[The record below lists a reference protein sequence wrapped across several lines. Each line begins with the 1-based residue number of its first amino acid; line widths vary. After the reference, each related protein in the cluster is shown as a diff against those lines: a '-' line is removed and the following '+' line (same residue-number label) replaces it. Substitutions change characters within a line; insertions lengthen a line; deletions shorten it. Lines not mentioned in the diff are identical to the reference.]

1 MAIMDIFS
9 TSNLF
14 SIAVIVLVGC
24 VFAYFNYKLAEQNHK
39 LNSML
44 GLISTVAEETQFC
57 RSKLNALQL
66 SPLNDTLVKNIDL
79 SGGNT
84 ISLIDVS
91 DDEDDD
97 DEEES
102 EDDEEDDSEDD
113 ESEVEDG
120 SEVDDESEVDEE
132 TMDQNNE
139 DNNMTIDLTEHELQ
153 VEDLQDSVK
162 MIHLEEP
169 IDIHG
174 SNGLEEELNL
184 GELNE
189 SGFLKNVIIN
199 EAGDVDDMS
208 YKTDYRRMSLTKLR
222 EIVIS
227 KGLVSDASKLKKQDI
242 IKMMENIEVP
252 NSHV

>member
-1 MAIMDIFS
+1 MELFS

-14 SIAVIVLVGC
+14 SIAIIVLVGC

-57 RSKLNALQL
+57 RSKLNVLHTG
-66 SPLNDTLVKNIDL
+66 PLNDELVKNIDL

-91 DDEDDD
+91 DDEGEYEE
-97 DEEES
+97 DEDEDESES
-102 EDDEEDDSEDD
+102 EDGEDDEDD
-113 ESEVEDG
+113 ESEGDDDDDD
-120 SEVDDESEVDEE
+120 SDLEVQEANE
-132 TMDQNNE
+132 NNKI
-139 DNNMTIDLTEHELQ
+139 NIDLMEHELKL
-153 VEDLQDSVK
+153 EELQESVK

-169 IDIHG
+169 IDIPG
-174 SNGLEEELNL
+174 SNGAEEEINL
-184 GELNE
+184 GEINE
-189 SGFLKNVIIN
+189 SEFLKNVIIN
-199 EAGDVDDMS
+199 EAGDNDDAS
-208 YKTDYRRMSLTKLR
+208 HKTDYRRMSLTKLR
-222 EIVIS
+222 DIAIS

-242 IKMMENIEVP
+242 IKMIENIEVP

>member
-1 MAIMDIFS
+1 MAIMELFS

-14 SIAVIVLVGC
+14 SIAIIVLVGC

-57 RSKLNALQL
+57 RSKLNVLHTG
-66 SPLNDTLVKNIDL
+66 PLNDELVKNIDL

-91 DDEDDD
+91 DDEGEYEE
-97 DEEES
+97 DEDES
-102 EDDEEDDSEDD
+102 EDDEDDDEDESESEGDDVDDDDD
-113 ESEVEDG
+113 ESDLEVQEAN
-120 SEVDDESEVDEE
+120 E
-132 TMDQNNE
+132 NN
-139 DNNMTIDLTEHELQ
+139 NINIDLMEHELKL
-153 VEDLQDSVK
+153 EELQESVK

-169 IDIHG
+169 IDIPG
-174 SNGLEEELNL
+174 SNGAEEEINL
-184 GELNE
+184 GEINE
-189 SGFLKNVIIN
+189 SEFLKNVIIN
-199 EAGDVDDMS
+199 EAGDNDDAS
-208 YKTDYRRMSLTKLR
+208 HKTDYRRMSLTKLR
-222 EIVIS
+222 DIVIS

-242 IKMMENIEVP
+242 IKMIENIEVP